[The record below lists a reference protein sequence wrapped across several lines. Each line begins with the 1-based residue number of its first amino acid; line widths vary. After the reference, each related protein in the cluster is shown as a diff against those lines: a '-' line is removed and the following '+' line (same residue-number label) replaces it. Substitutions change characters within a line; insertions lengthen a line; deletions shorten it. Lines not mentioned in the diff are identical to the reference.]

1 MSRQP
6 EPVLATATH
15 QEIAAQ
21 LDVARTLNATG
32 HAGAAL
38 LLAWSCLEALARTAL
53 GTRMSTPQRP
63 GSVLETL
70 AFEGFVAPSEAD
82 RIRPL
87 IAKRN
92 RLAHGD
98 LSVRLSPMEIEDFL
112 QTISGALEV
121 AQTPEPAST

>member
-98 LSVRLSPMEIEDFL
+98 LSVRLSQMEIDDF
-112 QTISGALEV
+112 THIISDALEV
-121 AQTPEPAST
+121 SKTPEPAST